1 MDIYQAKRH
10 VKEIRVNNMNR
21 ERIPEWTRTPIPL
34 YRKNSGSTMA
44 EVLVGFAFLMI
55 LMVAF
60 VHILQVSS
68 DFLMEASDEV
78 SLQGELQEELYKK
91 TPDVTVVDVQTWPDV
106 ALTFVEVE
114 DADGGVADADGVRLT
129 LERGYLRGTTHR
141 ELGKTVY
148 QVLYMEETGTKEPE

>member
-1 MDIYQAKRH
+1 
-10 VKEIRVNNMNR
+10 
-21 ERIPEWTRTPIPL
+21 
-34 YRKNSGSTMA
+34 MA

-148 QVLYMEETGTKEPE
+148 QVLYMEETGTKEPK